1 MRKYVIERT
10 VPGAGGMTG
19 QQLAE
24 LAGAS
29 NEVLRGLGP
38 DIQWIESQVV
48 DDKIYCLYA
57 ASSEEIVREHARRGG
72 FPADSVRR
80 VEATIDPTTAEMRR

>member
-10 VPGAGGMTG
+10 VPGAGGMTNVR
-19 QQLAE
+19 LAQ

-29 NEVLRGLGP
+29 GEELVRG
-38 DIQWIESQVV
+38 
-48 DDKIYCLYA
+48 
-57 ASSEEIVREHARRGG
+57 HARLGG

-80 VEATIDPTTAEMRR
+80 VDATIDTTTAELIR